1 MSGEKKYRQ
10 YMKMVYPVLP
20 PTSNKIY
27 YRGTILTGVS
37 REYAESFAAWAAKNH
52 LHEINEL
59 NPDGLFALHLRFFFN
74 TLVNETYQNENFPPS
89 KRAKE
94 RYKRIDLTNRIK
106 LLEDCVRDAI
116 DVDDSRTFAA
126 SQEKHQDPDKERVE
140 IEIEEVSPKLFG
152 V

>member
-1 MSGEKKYRQ
+1 MSGVKKYRQ
-10 YMKMVYPVLP
+10 YLKMVYPVLP

-74 TLVNETYQNENFPPS
+74 TLVNETYQNENFL
-89 KRAKE
+89 RQRE
-94 RYKRIDLTNRIK
+94 RRRGIR
-106 LLEDCVRDAI
+106 
-116 DVDDSRTFAA
+116 
-126 SQEKHQDPDKERVE
+126 
-140 IEIEEVSPKLFG
+140 G
-152 V
+152 